1 MSFSSFSTSHCASSS
16 QTLYRRFISHASNLG
31 FATSTRP
38 TSLSIYSNS
47 PRRPA
52 RLVLAETSRRYL
64 QSSKQFEQLNSPGKS
79 SQDRNK
85 MAEFPKP
92 SSDRPKNEMVY
103 FPSMTTALPSE
114 SGEFRRVLWT
124 GLYSQVVLMTVP
136 VGGDIGEEIHTV
148 DQILTFTSGM
158 GLAQVGGKEQKIKA
172 GDMVIVPA
180 GTKHQFL
187 NTGPTPLIL
196 YTVYSPAEHKATT
209 VHKTKEEGDK
219 MEEEGL
225 DEPPEWSQRPKE
237 LNEREGWV
245 KGEE

>member
-1 MSFSSFSTSHCASSS
+1 
-16 QTLYRRFISHASNLG
+16 
-31 FATSTRP
+31 
-38 TSLSIYSNS
+38 
-47 PRRPA
+47 
-52 RLVLAETSRRYL
+52 
-64 QSSKQFEQLNSPGKS
+64 
-79 SQDRNK
+79 
-85 MAEFPKP
+85 MAPFKTP
-92 SSDRPKNEMVY
+92 SSDPPKNEMQY
-103 FPSMTTALPSE
+103 FPDMTTALPSA

-124 GLYSQVVLMTVP
+124 GLYGQVVLMAVP

-148 DQILTFTSGM
+148 DQILTFTSGK
-158 GLAQVGGKEQKIKA
+158 GLAQVGGAEQEVKA

-219 MEEEGL
+219 AEEEGR
-225 DEPPEWSQRPKE
+225 DEPPEWSQRGKKE
-237 LNEREGWV
+237 NEAMGIV